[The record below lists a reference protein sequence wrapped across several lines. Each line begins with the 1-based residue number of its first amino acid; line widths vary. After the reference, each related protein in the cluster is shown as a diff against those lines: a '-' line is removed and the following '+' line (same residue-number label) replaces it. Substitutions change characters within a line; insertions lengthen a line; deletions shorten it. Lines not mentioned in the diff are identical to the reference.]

1 MKQQHGDNTKQS
13 VSLTKQIA
21 TGTLVSAAVA
31 TSGKIMHKIIKSPVL
46 VFGLGIVAG
55 YFTYKY
61 RKEIIAS
68 TNKAYD
74 ASKDFVLQ
82 QKENLEDLIAET
94 KEE

>member
-1 MKQQHGDNTKQS
+1 MKHQHGDNTKQRI
-13 VSLTKQIA
+13 SLTNQIA
-21 TGTLVSAAVA
+21 TGTIVSAVVA
-31 TSGKIMHKIIKSPVL
+31 TSGKVMNKIIKSPVL

-55 YFTYKY
+55 YVVYKY
-61 RKEIIAS
+61 RKEIIAG

-82 QKENLEDLIAET
+82 QKENLEDLVAET